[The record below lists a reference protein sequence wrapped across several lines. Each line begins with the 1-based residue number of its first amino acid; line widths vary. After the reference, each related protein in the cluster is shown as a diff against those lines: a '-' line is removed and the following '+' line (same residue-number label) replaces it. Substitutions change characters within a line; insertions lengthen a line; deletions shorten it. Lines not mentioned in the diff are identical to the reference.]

1 MRFLSLNH
9 SATERLSDMEVA
21 ALRQYQKYIIST
33 LVGEISLSLG
43 VGKNP
48 VVVFLTVPETPL

>member
-33 LVGEISLSLG
+33 LVGEFSLSLG
-43 VGKNP
+43 VRK
-48 VVVFLTVPETPL
+48 TP